1 MDREALGHPM
11 NPHFLI
17 GCWIVVLSLAG
28 CGTTY
33 FVPMAVAP
41 SKVDTQSLSAEP
53 SGSPD
58 LHVMTHTDGLGWRI
72 SGTQDWIQREQQAE
86 QEYWKGLTYQ
96 RPKTSIAQAGYTAI
110 TVITCPGSLLGH
122 VMTRMYR
129 IFGLFDRAEPTWLII
144 KQLCVAP
151 LIGMDPTSGIEEVQ
165 PGPSLNTIQIQ
176 RHVRRPLTEG
186 RLQVRWTH
194 PRWDPVGAEYPLT
207 TAPLDLRLREL
218 APTILRAHSADVLK
232 EGQFEL
238 ALITPDGRTSQ
249 KPLPIGLSTLRAAL
263 VDDLVRRPQPHW
275 PHPLRIRIE
284 AATPQLASFAQT
296 VLTELQLPIVTR
308 GTSATTLQ
316 AIQRQEVS
324 PLFNEHLPSAIGHW
338 TGANV
343 LIALTAIAVTPTTQL
358 FTVSASNIETGDL
371 LGQFTLEGTQVTDPP
386 VASAFRG
393 QLRLLMIPDG
403 TPARR
408 GTFIEEH
415 Q

>member
-1 MDREALGHPM
+1 M
-11 NPHFLI
+11 NPLFII
-17 GCWIVVLSLAG
+17 GCSIAAFSLAG

-33 FVPMAVAP
+33 FVPMSVAP

-53 SGSPD
+53 TGSPD
-58 LHVMTHTDGLGWRI
+58 LHVMTHNDGLGWRI
-72 SGTQDWIQREQQAE
+72 SGTQAWIEREQRTE

-110 TVITCPGSLLGH
+110 TVITCPGSLLVH

-129 IFGLFDRAEPTWLII
+129 IFGLFDRAEPTWLNI
-144 KQLCVAP
+144 KHLCVAP
-151 LIGMDPTSGIEEVQ
+151 LIGMDPTTGIEEVQ

-186 RLQVRWTH
+186 RLQARWTH
-194 PRWDPVGAEYPLT
+194 PQWDPVGTEYPLT
-207 TAPLDLRLREL
+207 NAPLDIRLREL

-238 ALITPDGRTSQ
+238 VLISPDGRTSQ
-249 KPLPIGLSTLRAAL
+249 KPLPIGLSTLHAAL
-263 VDDLVRRPQPHW
+263 VDDLVRRTQQHW
-275 PHPLRIRIE
+275 PHPMRIRIE
-284 AATPQLASFAQT
+284 ATTPQLASFAQT
-296 VLTELQLPIVTR
+296 VLTELRLPIVTR
-308 GTSATTLQ
+308 GTSATSLQ
-316 AIQRQEVS
+316 AIHNQEVS
-324 PLFNEHLPSAIGHW
+324 PLFKEDLPPAIGHW

-343 LIALTAIAVTPTTQL
+343 LLALTATVFTPTSHL
-358 FTVSASNIETGDL
+358 FTVSASAIETGDL
-371 LGQFTLEGTQVTDPP
+371 LGQFTVEGTQVTDPP
-386 VASAFRG
+386 VASALRG

-403 TPARR
+403 PPARR